1 VYGLIGGK
9 HACVNLTGVSPLVG
23 LRAGDFIAGKAAPKV
38 ASNKVV
44 KHENACCDNQHVFIP
59 FAFDTFGFLTPDVVD
74 LLQRVQKIIQNNV
87 VSSRSMDVI
96 FKRIDFAIQKELAR
110 YNYYI

>member
-1 VYGLIGGK
+1 MRNRVLAI
-9 HACVNLTGVSPLVG
+9 NLFLYQFS
-23 LRAGDFIAGKAAPKV
+23 
-38 ASNKVV
+38 
-44 KHENACCDNQHVFIP
+44 
-59 FAFDTFGFLTPDVVD
+59 FDIFGFLAPDVVD